1 MKKSDLHQYQVD
13 TILFVLRCEAAG
25 LCLDM
30 GLGKT
35 IVILSAIAKML
46 RDGTV
51 KRVLVIG
58 PLNVILNV
66 WQQEIAKWDH
76 VRHLKSSRMTGP
88 AAKRRA
94 ALAAPADIYLIN
106 AENTQWLVKEMGK
119 KWDFDCLIVD
129 ESTLFKN
136 PAAKRFRALKSILP
150 RVTRRYTLSATPAPR
165 NCHDLWSQTYLLDEG
180 ERLFPTVTR
189 FRDRWFNQNRF
200 THQWVPRCGADQ
212 DIHAKVTDLMRSLA
226 AKDYLE
232 MPDLIKNNIYIS
244 LPPRSLKLY
253 QEAMK
258 ELLIE
263 LNQNEFIDIPNTG
276 ALLMKLRQICNGFLY
291 NHDRTGY
298 TLLGEEKLD
307 ALEVVMEG
315 SESVLVFYQFQADR
329 SEIVKR
335 FKYAEDLNER
345 TIGRWQTGRVRM
357 LIANAASAA
366 HGLNL
371 AAGGRIMVFYG
382 MTYNLEHY
390 LQCIGR
396 LYRQGA
402 DLDKP
407 VIVHHLIAAD
417 SIEPEIMAAL
427 DRKESGQQL
436 LLNRIKARF

>member
-1 MKKSDLHQYQVD
+1 
-13 TILFVLRCEAAG
+13 
-25 LCLDM
+25 M

-58 PLNVILNV
+58 PLNVVVNV
-66 WQQEIAKWDH
+66 WQQEIELWDH
-76 VRHLKSSRMTGP
+76 VRYLKSSRMTGP

-150 RVTRRYTLSATPAPR
+150 KVKRRYTMSATPAPR
-165 NCHDLWSQTYLLDEG
+165 NCHDLWSQTYLLDQG
-180 ERLFPTVTR
+180 ERLLPTVSK
-189 FRDRWFNQNRF
+189 FRDRWFDQNQF
-200 THQWVPRCGADQ
+200 THQWIPRSKAEQ
-212 DIHAKVTDLMRSLA
+212 EIHDRVADLMRSLA
-226 AKDYLE
+226 ANDYLD
-232 MPDLIKNNIYIS
+232 MPKLIKNNVFIS
-244 LPPRSLKLY
+244 LPDRSLQLY
-253 QEAMK
+253 QDALK
-258 ELLIE
+258 DLLIE
-263 LNQNEFIDIPNTG
+263 LNKNEFIDIPNTG

-291 NHDRTGY
+291 NCDRTGY

-307 ALEVVMEG
+307 ALEAIMEG
-315 SESVLVFYQFQADR
+315 DEGYQGKENVLVFYQFQADR
-329 SEIVKR
+329 SEILKR
-335 FKYAEDLNER
+335 FAYAEDINDR
-345 TIGRWQTGRVRM
+345 AIGSWQTGKVRM
-357 LIANAASAA
+357 LIANTASAA

-402 DLDKP
+402 KLDRP
-407 VIVHHLIAAD
+407 VVINHLIAAD
-417 SIEPEIMAAL
+417 SIELDILNAL
-427 DRKESGQQL
+427 DKKESGQQQL
-436 LLNRIKARF
+436 LDRIKANL